1 MLSWKDLVVGQKV
14 HYFEENGN
22 DMLVLLCVVIPK
34 QSDHCILKV
43 LGWFFGGKFTSDKE
57 DLWNLYIDDDTSSVE
72 IWKEPKTDSA
82 A

>member
-14 HYFEENGN
+14 HYLEEDGP
-22 DMLVLLCVVIPK
+22 DRSELLCEVITK

-57 DLWNLYIDDDTSSVE
+57 DPWNLYIDDDTSSVE